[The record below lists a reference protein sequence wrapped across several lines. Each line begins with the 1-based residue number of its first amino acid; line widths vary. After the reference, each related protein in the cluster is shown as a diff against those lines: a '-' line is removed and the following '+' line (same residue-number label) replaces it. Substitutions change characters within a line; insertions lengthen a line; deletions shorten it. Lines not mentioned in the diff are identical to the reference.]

1 MPLIE
6 FLIDNGNRFDL
17 LHARLF
23 SRCFFTGRHYASR
36 LRIFSPPTLLPSTL
50 SSTFLSLSLFI
61 FLFFFLPF
69 VLAMRSSAHTHTHR
83 YIERVRS
90 FARSTFS
97 FYLREYVASS
107 LIEFIHPSKWKSDQR
122 SFSST
127 ILFSSDHFAELF
139 LPPLFS
145 LFPLLFIHLPRRV
158 NRPPL
163 SLQ

>member
-1 MPLIE
+1 MEIDSISFTLGFFLAVFSQAAITLRGYEFFPLPLC
-6 FLIDNGNRFDL
+6 FLPRCP
-17 LHARLF
+17 RLF
-23 SRCFFTGRHYASR
+23 S
-36 LRIFSPPTLLPSTL
+36 
-50 SSTFLSLSLFI
+50 LSLSLSFY
-61 FLFFFLPF
+61 FFFFLSCSRCAVPR
-69 VLAMRSSAHTHTHR
+69 AHTHR

-145 LFPLLFIHLPRRV
+145 LFPPLFIHLPRRV